1 MYASPRKLAGLL
13 NTVLPEL
20 RVFPRP
26 QASAEGDSAP
36 ARGARAGH
44 ALRGADLP
52 KPAAIGRAQ
61 VATAT
66 QGRAGTAHERAAGEP
81 AGADGA
87 AGGAHE
93 PTQGVLRYLSR
104 TLTTHCAL
112 PVTHPHQSWY
122 VVRCVS
128 RNLGLMKLLKVCC
141 LICHAF
147 SLYMVC
153 FTLCYLSR
161 NLGLMELLKVCCVTC
176 HTHVWCVNALRYASR
191 SLTRH
196 GSTRYISRH
205 PCGLDSDALCCGLGR
220 RKSLWSVA
228 LLVMNSNYMW
238 LCYTLPFLSHTRL
251 IIVAWRDPHC
261 GHFLLNVSRNQLKGN
276 RTKWMRLYVSE
287 KQVFWDLADFLE
299 MWKAPIELLGNTL
312 YASDLKKKIF
322 KPHQMNHI
330 SSPISVR
337 WTRLL
342 KFSIRAGKTCMTNW
356 KRKRELIHFVL
367 SLAGR

>member
-104 TLTTHCAL
+104 TH
-112 PVTHPHQSWY
+112 H
-122 VVRCVS
+122 
-128 RNLGLMKLLKVCC
+128 
-141 LICHAF
+141 
-147 SLYMVC
+147 
-153 FTLCYLSR
+153 TL
-161 NLGLMELLKVCCVTC
+161 CVTC
-176 HTHVWCVNALRYASR
+176 HAPSPIMVCCALRVTQPGAYETAQGVLPHLSR
-191 SLTRH
+191 ILTIH
-196 GSTRYISRH
+196 GMFYVVLPVTQPGAH
-205 PCGLDSDALCCGLGR
+205 GTTQG
-220 RKSLWSVA
+220 V
-228 LLVMNSNYMW
+228 
-238 LCYTLPFLSHTRL
+238 LCYSSHSCMVCECVTLC
-251 IIVAWRDPHC
+251 VAQS
-261 GHFLLNVSRNQLKGN
+261 N
-276 RTKWMRLYVSE
+276 
-287 KQVFWDLADFLE
+287 
-299 MWKAPIELLGNTL
+299 
-312 YASDLKKKIF
+312 
-322 KPHQMNHI
+322 
-330 SSPISVR
+330 
-337 WTRLL
+337 
-342 KFSIRAGKTCMTNW
+342 
-356 KRKRELIHFVL
+356 
-367 SLAGR
+367 